1 MPENTSTVGK
11 AVSANLEPSSFFQ
24 AIHSVSTDSEIIQR
38 SLGQPRAFAE
48 LFDRHAGALG
58 GYAARR
64 LGADAGQ
71 DILSETFLVA
81 FARRASFDT
90 AWDSALPW
98 LYGIASRLIR
108 KHRATEA
115 KHLRSSAEFARRE
128 EIISHGG
135 LDSTIARLDAE
146 LSTRELA
153 PRIAALSGKER
164 ETLLLY
170 AWGDLTYE
178 EVAQALGVPVGTV
191 RSRMNRVRT
200 KLDPARVTTPARVMT
215 KEGEVDGR
223 FRARA

>member
-1 MPENTSTVGK
+1 VTSF
-11 AVSANLEPSSFFQ
+11 EPSSRSG

-48 LFDRHAGALG
+48 LFDRHARTVG

-64 LGADAGQ
+64 LGADTGE

-81 FARRASFDT
+81 FARRKSFDT

-98 LYGIASRLIR
+98 LYGIASRLIK
-108 KHRATEA
+108 KHRAREA
-115 KHLRSSAEFARRE
+115 KHLRSSAASAARDE
-128 EIISHGG
+128 HISHGD
-135 LDSTIARLDAE
+135 LDMTIARLDAE
-146 LSTRELA
+146 ISTRELA
-153 PRIAALSGKER
+153 PLIASLSEKDR

-178 EVAQALGVPVGTV
+178 EIAIALGVPVGTV
-191 RSRMNRVRT
+191 RSRINRVRT
-200 KLDPARVTTPARVMT
+200 RLNPARVSGRERVVNE

>member
-1 MPENTSTVGK
+1 MNF
-11 AVSANLEPSSFFQ
+11 EPSSNIQ

-48 LFDRHAGALG
+48 LFDRHARALG

-64 LGADAGQ
+64 LGPDAGQ

-81 FARRASFDT
+81 FARRESFDT
-90 AWDSALPW
+90 AWESALPW

-108 KHRATEA
+108 KHRSTEA
-115 KHLRSSAEFARRE
+115 KHLRSSAEFAVRE
-128 EIISHGG
+128 ELVSQGD
-135 LDSTIARLDAE
+135 LDATIARLDAE
-146 LSTRELA
+146 LSTKELA
-153 PRIAALSGKER
+153 PRIASLPAKER
-164 ETLLLY
+164 ETLLLH

-178 EVAQALGVPVGTV
+178 EIAVALGVPVGTV
-191 RSRMNRVRT
+191 RSRLNRVRT
-200 KLDPARVTTPARVMT
+200 KLNPARTTTSERAMT

>member
-1 MPENTSTVGK
+1 MTNF
-11 AVSANLEPSSFFQ
+11 EPSERFR

-48 LFDRHAGALG
+48 LFDRHARTVG

-64 LGADAGQ
+64 LGPDAGE

-81 FARRASFDT
+81 FARRKSFDT
-90 AWDSALPW
+90 SWDSALPW

-108 KHRATEA
+108 KHRAKEA
-115 KHLRSSAEFARRE
+115 RHYRSSVESAQRE
-128 EIISHGG
+128 EHISHGD
-135 LDSTIARLDAE
+135 LETTIARLDAE
-146 LSTRELA
+146 ISTRELA
-153 PRIAALSGKER
+153 PRIAALSAKER
-164 ETLLLY
+164 DTLLLY

-178 EVAQALGVPVGTV
+178 EVAIALGVPVGTV

-200 KLDPARVTTPARVMT
+200 RLDPARGGSREQNVNAE
-215 KEGEVDGR
+215 KKGAVDGR

>member
-1 MPENTSTVGK
+1 M
-11 AVSANLEPSSFFQ
+11 
-24 AIHSVSTDSEIIQR
+24 STDSEIIQR

-48 LFDRHAGALG
+48 LFDRHARTLG

-64 LGADAGQ
+64 LGADAGE

-81 FARRASFDT
+81 FAKRGSFD
-90 AWDSALPW
+90 ASWDSALPW

-108 KHRATEA
+108 KHRAKEA
-115 KHLRSSAEFARRE
+115 RHFRSAVRSAGRE
-128 EIISHGG
+128 EDISHGD
-135 LDSTIARLDAE
+135 LETTIARLDAE

-153 PRIAALSGKER
+153 PRIAALSSRDR

-178 EVAQALGVPVGTV
+178 EVAAALGVPVGTI

-200 KLDPARVTTPARVMT
+200 RLNPDRVVSRERSVNE

-223 FRARA
+223 SRARA

>member
-1 MPENTSTVGK
+1 M
-11 AVSANLEPSSFFQ
+11 
-24 AIHSVSTDSEIIQR
+24 STDSEIIQR
-38 SLGQPRAFAE
+38 SIGQPRVFAE

-64 LGADAGQ
+64 LGPDAGQ

-81 FARRASFDT
+81 FARRASFDA

-115 KHLRSSAEFARRE
+115 KHLRSSAEFAGRE
-128 EIISHGG
+128 EHVSRGD
-135 LDSTIARLDAE
+135 LESTIARLDAE
-146 LSTRELA
+146 LSTKELA
-153 PRIAALSGKER
+153 PRIAALPAKER

-178 EVAQALGVPVGTV
+178 EIASALGVPVGTV

-200 KLDPARVTTPARVMT
+200 KLNPDRVATPERIRT
-215 KEGEVDGR
+215 KEGELDGR
-223 FRARA
+223 YRSRA

>member
-1 MPENTSTVGK
+1 M
-11 AVSANLEPSSFFQ
+11 
-24 AIHSVSTDSEIIQR
+24 STDSEIIQR

-64 LGADAGQ
+64 LGPDAGQ

-81 FARRASFDT
+81 FARRESFDT
-90 AWDSALPW
+90 AWESALPW

-128 EIISHGG
+128 EFVSHGD

-153 PRIAALSGKER
+153 PRIAALPAKER
-164 ETLLLY
+164 ETLLLH

-178 EVAQALGVPVGTV
+178 EIAEALGVPVGTV
-191 RSRMNRVRT
+191 RSRLNRVRT
-200 KLDPARVTTPARVMT
+200 KLNPARAVAPVRIMT
-215 KEGEVDGR
+215 KEGEADGR

>member
-1 MPENTSTVGK
+1 M
-11 AVSANLEPSSFFQ
+11 
-24 AIHSVSTDSEIIQR
+24 STDSEIIQR
-38 SLGQPRAFAE
+38 SLGNPRAFAE
-48 LFDRHAGALG
+48 LFDRHAGMLG

-81 FARRASFDT
+81 FARRTSFDT

-98 LYGIASRLIR
+98 LYGIASRLVR

-115 KHLRSSAEFARRE
+115 KHLRSRAEFARRE
-128 EIISHGG
+128 ELISHGD
-135 LDSTIARLDAE
+135 LDSTISRLDAE

-178 EVAQALGVPVGTV
+178 EVAEALGVPVGTV
-191 RSRMNRVRT
+191 RSRMNRIRT
-200 KLDPARVTTPARVMT
+200 KLHPAGAIASVRNTSR
-215 KEGEVDGR
+215 KGEVDGR

>member
-1 MPENTSTVGK
+1 MTNF
-11 AVSANLEPSSFFQ
+11 EPSAPFG

-48 LFDRHAGALG
+48 LFDRHARTVG

-64 LGADAGQ
+64 LGPDAGE

-81 FARRASFDT
+81 FARRKSFDT
-90 AWDSALPW
+90 SWDSALPW
-98 LYGIASRLIR
+98 LYGIASRLIW
-108 KHRATEA
+108 KHRANEA
-115 KHLRSSAEFARRE
+115 KHFRSSVESAHRE
-128 EIISHGG
+128 EHISQGD
-135 LDSTIARLDAE
+135 LETTIARLDAE
-146 LSTRELA
+146 ISTRELA
-153 PRIAALSGKER
+153 PRIAALSNKDR

-178 EVAQALGVPVGTV
+178 EVAVALGVPVGTI

-200 KLDPARVTTPARVMT
+200 RLDPARAITREKIVNE
-215 KEGEVDGR
+215 KEGAVDGR

>member
-1 MPENTSTVGK
+1 M
-11 AVSANLEPSSFFQ
+11 
-24 AIHSVSTDSEIIQR
+24 STDSEIIQR
-38 SLGQPRAFAE
+38 SLGNPRAFAE
-48 LFDRHAGALG
+48 LFDRHAGMLG

-81 FARRASFDT
+81 FARRTSFDT

-128 EIISHGG
+128 ELISHGD
-135 LDSTIARLDAE
+135 LDSTISRLDAE

-178 EVAQALGVPVGTV
+178 EVAEALGVPVGTV
-191 RSRMNRVRT
+191 RSRMNRIRT
-200 KLDPARVTTPARVMT
+200 KLHPAGAIASVRNTSR
-215 KEGEVDGR
+215 KGEVDGR

>member
-1 MPENTSTVGK
+1 MAG
-11 AVSANLEPSSFFQ
+11 SARGTLAANFEPPSPFQ

-64 LGADAGQ
+64 LGPDAGQ

-81 FARRASFDT
+81 FARRESFDT
-90 AWDSALPW
+90 AWESALPW

-128 EIISHGG
+128 EFVSHGD

-153 PRIAALSGKER
+153 PRIAALPAKER
-164 ETLLLY
+164 ETLLLH

-178 EVAQALGVPVGTV
+178 EIAEALGVPVGTV
-191 RSRMNRVRT
+191 RSRLNRVRT
-200 KLDPARVTTPARVMT
+200 KLNPARAVAPVRIMT
-215 KEGEVDGR
+215 KEGEADGR

>member
-1 MPENTSTVGK
+1 M
-11 AVSANLEPSSFFQ
+11 
-24 AIHSVSTDSEIIQR
+24 STDSEIIQR

-48 LFDRHAGALG
+48 LFDRHAGTVG

-64 LGADAGQ
+64 LGPDAGE

-81 FARRASFDT
+81 FARRKSFDT
-90 AWDSALPW
+90 TWDSALPW

-108 KHRATEA
+108 KHRAREA
-115 KHLRSSAEFARRE
+115 KHFRSSVESAHRE
-128 EIISHGG
+128 EHISRSD
-135 LDSTIARLDAE
+135 LDVTIARLDAE
-146 LSTRELA
+146 ISTRALA
-153 PRIAALSGKER
+153 PHIASLSAKDR

-170 AWGDLTYE
+170 AWGDLTYDQIA
-178 EVAQALGVPVGTV
+178 VALGVPVGTV

-200 KLDPARVTTPARVMT
+200 RLNPGRTSDRERVVSK